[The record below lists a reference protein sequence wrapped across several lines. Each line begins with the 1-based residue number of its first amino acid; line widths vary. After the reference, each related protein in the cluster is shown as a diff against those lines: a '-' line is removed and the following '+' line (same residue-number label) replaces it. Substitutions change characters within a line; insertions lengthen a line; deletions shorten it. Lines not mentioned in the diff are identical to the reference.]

1 MSERKHVCSMVYE
14 LNIHAPNMYIVKEQ
28 LTEKRKKK
36 RQINIYSVLSLFL
49 IALFSFTKYSII
61 ID

>member
-14 LNIHAPNMYIVKEQ
+14 LNIHAPDMYIVKEQ

-36 RQINIYSVLSLFL
+36 ANKYILSTFTLFNS
-49 IALFSFTKYSII
+49 SFFFYKILHNH
-61 ID
+61 